1 VEGRRR
7 RRIRERRASRSRTA
21 AAVQEWD
28 RRRGKVYTRA
38 CVRVCAAYA
47 EIRVAGEWILS
58 NGFACELNV
67 CFYQYLLWLINGL
80 VC

>member
-7 RRIRERRASRSRTA
+7 HRIRERRASRSRTTA

-38 CVRVCAAYA
+38 CVRVCAVYA

-58 NGFACELNV
+58 NGFCV
-67 CFYQYLLWLINGL
+67 RTKRLLLSS
-80 VC
+80 VAD